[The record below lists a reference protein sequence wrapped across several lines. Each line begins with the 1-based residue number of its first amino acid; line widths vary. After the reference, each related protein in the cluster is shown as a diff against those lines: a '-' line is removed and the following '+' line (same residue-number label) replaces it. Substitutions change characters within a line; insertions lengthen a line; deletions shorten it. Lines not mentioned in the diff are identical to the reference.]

1 MELNYKT
8 YTEVYEKDGCLHVV
22 DGKEK
27 IDDLMITYWIPLNF
41 KCKTHNF
48 LLRNNHISRE
58 MMIDR
63 RNSQIQ
69 KLWLEELNIDPT
81 KYYLKKTN
89 ETTKDDITYVDNSL
103 EYIKKDVS
111 SFGIDEEYWKLND
124 HKKIKTVEQL

>member
-1 MELNYKT
+1 MEYNYKI
-8 YTEVYEKDGCLHVV
+8 YTEIYEKDGCLHIV

-48 LLRNNHISRE
+48 LLRNNHISSE
-58 MMIDR
+58 QMIDR

-69 KLWLEELNIDPT
+69 KLWLEELNIDST

-89 ETTKDDITYVDNSL
+89 EKTEDDVTYVDSIL
-103 EYIKKDVS
+103 EYIAKDPS
-111 SFGIDEEYWKLND
+111 SLGYEEYWKPND
-124 HKKIKTVEQL
+124 NKEIKIVEQL

>member
-8 YTEVYEKDGCLHVV
+8 YTEVYEKNGCLHVV

-41 KCKTHNF
+41 ECKTHNF
-48 LLRNNHISRE
+48 LLRDNHISRE

-89 ETTKDDITYVDNSL
+89 ETTEEDITYVDNSL
-103 EYIKKDVS
+103 EYIEKDVS
-111 SFGIDEEYWKLND
+111 SFGIEEEYWKPND
-124 HKKIKTVEQL
+124 HKIIKTVEQL

>member
-58 MMIDR
+58 MMID
-63 RNSQIQ
+63 
-69 KLWLEELNIDPT
+69 L
-81 KYYLKKTN
+81 
-89 ETTKDDITYVDNSL
+89 SL
-103 EYIKKDVS
+103 IH
-111 SFGIDEEYWKLND
+111 I
-124 HKKIKTVEQL
+124 